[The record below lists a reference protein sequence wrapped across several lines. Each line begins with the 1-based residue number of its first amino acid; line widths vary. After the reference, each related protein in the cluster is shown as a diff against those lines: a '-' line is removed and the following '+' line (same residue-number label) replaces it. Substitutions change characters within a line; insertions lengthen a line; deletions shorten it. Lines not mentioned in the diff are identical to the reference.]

1 MCIQIRRT
9 QHTQCKYPDSRSN
22 TVKGVFGV
30 WFCVD
35 TNFIPCCFNMCII
48 TYLPP
53 YILLLSAM
61 LAELFTDDD
70 VSKNQLFFDVA
81 FWIRYAP

>member
-1 MCIQIRRT
+1 MCVQIRRT

-35 TNFIPCCFNMCII
+35 TNFIPCMLQYVYYHIFTTI
-48 TYLPP
+48 Y
-53 YILLLSAM
+53 SA
-61 LAELFTDDD
+61 F
-70 VSKNQLFFDVA
+70 
-81 FWIRYAP
+81 IRYACRTVHG